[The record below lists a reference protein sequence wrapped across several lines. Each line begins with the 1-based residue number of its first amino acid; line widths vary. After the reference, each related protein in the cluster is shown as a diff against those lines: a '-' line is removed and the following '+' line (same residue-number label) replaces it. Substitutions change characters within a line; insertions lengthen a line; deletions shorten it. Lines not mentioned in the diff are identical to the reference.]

1 MKVQILREAKDDL
14 IEGFSFYETQEQ
26 GAGDYFLTN
35 LESDIERLALLGG
48 IHSKPHGKFHRCL
61 SKLFPFSIYYSLSGE
76 DVLIRAVVD
85 CRRKPAWIRS
95 KIRKLERKDGAA
107 PSDEELL
114 TGR

>member
-26 GAGDYFLTN
+26 RAGDYFLTN
-35 LESDIERLALLGG
+35 LESDIESLALLGG

-95 KIRKLERKDGAA
+95 KIRKLEKNDASA
-107 PSDEELL
+107 SPDDE
-114 TGR
+114 TI